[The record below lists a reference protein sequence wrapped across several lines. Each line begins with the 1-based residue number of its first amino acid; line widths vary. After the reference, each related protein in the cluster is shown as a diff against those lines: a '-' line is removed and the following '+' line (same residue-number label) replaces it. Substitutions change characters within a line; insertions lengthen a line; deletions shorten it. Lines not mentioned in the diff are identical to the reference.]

1 MYSSR
6 CIVYEEAVIQRVPR
20 VRMAAASHQ
29 TWQAVASGSGGE
41 GESNRPCREGFRRVV
56 CRGPDSVCAELMGA
70 TARRPDSVCSLTKE
84 TWTYGR
90 AVFRDNRRAQGGAY
104 VCYKLSQVQP
114 SCASWSH
121 SCSTCARGL
130 SRVQSDLSNLSRT
143 ALHTLGVRA
152 SMSTPNSEVAS
163 KEAAQSG
170 TIQNTTDDQI
180 SHDPRLAVARNTTPG
195 SSSPHSHTD
204 RRI

>member
-1 MYSSR
+1 
-6 CIVYEEAVIQRVPR
+6 
-20 VRMAAASHQ
+20 MAAASHQ

>member
-1 MYSSR
+1 MRRRSSNAPTCPSQWR
-6 CIVYEEAVIQRVPR
+6 REPPNVAGSCVW
-20 VRMAAASHQ
+20 VR
-29 TWQAVASGSGGE
+29 
-41 GESNRPCREGFRRVV
+41 REGRATGRVGKDLDGSCV
-56 CRGPDSVCAELMGA
+56 GAPTVCAELMGA

-90 AVFRDNRRAQGGAY
+90 AVFAITGALKAALMFVISCRR
-104 VCYKLSQVQP
+104 LQP

-143 ALHTLGVRA
+143 ALLTLGVRA

-163 KEAAQSG
+163 RRRHKAGQFK
-170 TIQNTTDDQI
+170 TQPTTR
-180 SHDPRLAVARNTTPG
+180 SLTTHALPWLVILHLG
-195 SSSPHSHTD
+195 HLHLTVTQTGEFDIPSPSD
-204 RRI
+204 F

>member
-1 MYSSR
+1 
-6 CIVYEEAVIQRVPR
+6 
-20 VRMAAASHQ
+20 
-29 TWQAVASGSGGE
+29 
-41 GESNRPCREGFRRVV
+41 
-56 CRGPDSVCAELMGA
+56 MGA
-70 TARRPDSVCSLTKE
+70 TAQRPDSVCNVSQRRR
-84 TWTYGR
+84 GR
-90 AVFRDNRRAQGGAY
+90 TAEPFFAITGALKAALMFVISCRR
-104 VCYKLSQVQP
+104 LQP